1 MLEKKYVFSHDD
13 NNGYHLTPENY
24 EIVNMLST
32 SKERGLVKICIKNNK
47 LYLFFNKEEEKY
59 DLSNRKIDS
68 DKIIYEI
75 KNFTIEEVIERFNIE
90 KKISDSEKNYFFSIV
105 DDYLK
110 KGKKLEFK
118 YENPYFALILSE
130 ILNDNVCFEKTS
142 EIFINKRLNTLERC
156 VYNNFNKNTIN
167 AYLIYIKEKKIT
179 SAISKCLDE
188 KIIYEFLDDC
198 KKDIFKSAKKLGLKE
213 IKQEIFTKDCVELK
227 RNLLKYFINNANEKQ
242 INFLYKAMK
251 SKFFI
256 LGF

>member
-1 MLEKKYVFSHDD
+1 LLFIALYKKFICFSFALLIK
-13 NNGYHLTPENY
+13 Y
-24 EIVNMLST
+24 LSKFLFSST
-32 SKERGLVKICIKNNK
+32 QSFVKISCFISFNPNFFALLKISFLQSSKNS
-47 LYLFFNKEEEKY
+47 Y
-59 DLSNRKIDS
+59 
-68 DKIIYEI
+68 IIFSSKHIEI
-75 KNFTIEEVIERFNIE
+75 ALVIERFNIE